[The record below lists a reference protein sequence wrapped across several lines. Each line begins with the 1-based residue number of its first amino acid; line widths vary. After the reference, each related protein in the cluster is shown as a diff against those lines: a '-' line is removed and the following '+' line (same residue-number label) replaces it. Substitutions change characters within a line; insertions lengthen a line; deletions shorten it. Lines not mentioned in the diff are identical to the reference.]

1 MSIHHHHGHGHHH
14 HHHDHTEGQKNLL
27 MAFGLNFFFA
37 IVEVIGGYL
46 TNSMAV
52 MSDAL
57 HDFGDS
63 MALLSAYVL
72 EKVSVKKADEKYT
85 FGYRRYSILAAL
97 INGLILFLGSLFMIK
112 EAISRLMAPET
123 IHPEGVI
130 WLAVLGIAVNGFAA
144 FRLSKS
150 EGMNQKMVMW
160 HLLEDLL
167 GWVAV
172 LIVSIILLFKPW
184 FILDSILSICISI
197 IVLRGVW
204 GSLKQ
209 SLSIFLQKFPA
220 NLDKDALKSELE
232 AIENVTEVHEIKAFS
247 IDDRYHQLTLHV
259 VVPNEMTMQGLEV
272 IKEKFAI
279 ILEKHKVL
287 EYSLEFEGNEFSCH
301 T

>member
-14 HHHDHTEGQKNLL
+14 HNHHAEGQKNLL
-27 MAFGLNFFFA
+27 MAFALNFFFA

-72 EKVSVKKADEKYT
+72 EKVSLRKADEKYT

-130 WLAVLGIAVNGFAA
+130 WLAVLGIVVNGFAA
-144 FRLSKS
+144 FRLSKN

-220 NLDKDALKSELE
+220 NLDKVALKNELE
-232 AIENVTEVHEIKAFS
+232 TIENVTEVHEIKAFS

-272 IKEKFAI
+272 IKEKFAS

-287 EYSLEFEGNEFSCH
+287 EYSLEFEAKEFSCH